1 MNSILVPKANPPITI
16 VTRLTTHITDISLSL
31 ANINRRKSNSLLMSS
46 TTIVADTNTF
56 ELVSGLEVH
65 VQLNTNSKI
74 FSSDSAAFGAAA
86 NAHISTVSLGL
97 PGALPK
103 LNKEVIE
110 KAMRIGL
117 ALNCEINQ
125 YNFFDRKNYFY
136 ADLPKG
142 YQITQDNSPICKNG
156 FIKVTLANGEEKR
169 IGINRIHLEEDAGKS
184 MHDQDENYSFVDLN
198 RAGVPLIEIV
208 TEPDIRSA
216 EEASALLTEIRQ
228 LVRFLNVSDGNMEEG
243 SLRCDANISVR
254 KVGETQF
261 GTRCEVKNI
270 NSMRNVRRAMD
281 FEFGRQVEVIT
292 AGGEIIQSTLN
303 FDAEKGTT
311 SPMRSKEEAND
322 YRYFPDPDL
331 PPVVISDEW
340 LERVKSGMPLLPK
353 EIVKNLMTEATI
365 NAAEATILADDKDL
379 YQYYIDAQPEVNNKK
394 SLVNWLLGSVRAIL
408 SEKQIG
414 IAAYTLLP
422 VQLAQTINLVDEKK
436 ISQQS
441 ALQELLPA
449 LAKDQNANP
458 VELARQL
465 NLLIVEDNDATAALI
480 DEVLAKYQPQVAAY
494 KNGKKGLLGL
504 FVGDVMKL
512 AKGKADAKKVN
523 ELILE
528 KLKA

>member
-1 MNSILVPKANPPITI
+1 
-16 VTRLTTHITDISLSL
+16 
-31 ANINRRKSNSLLMSS
+31 MST
-46 TTIVADTNTF
+46 TTIVKQASDF
-56 ELVSGLEVH
+56 ELVSGLEIH
-65 VQLNTNSKI
+65 VQLNTQSKI
-74 FSSDSAAFGAAA
+74 FCADSAAFGAEA
-86 NAHISTVSLGL
+86 NEHISAVSLGL

-103 LNKEVIE
+103 LNKEVVE

-117 ALNCEINQ
+117 ALNCEINP

-156 FIKVTLANGEEKR
+156 YLNVQLANGTEKR

-243 SLRCDANISVR
+243 SLRCDANISIR
-254 KVGETQF
+254 ERGTTAF
-261 GTRCEVKNI
+261 GTRCEVKNL
-270 NSMRNVRRAMD
+270 NSIRNVRRAID
-281 FEFGRQVEVIT
+281 FEFGRQVEVVST
-292 AGGEIIQSTLN
+292 GGKIIQSTLN
-303 FDAEKGTT
+303 FDADKGTT

-340 LERVKSGMPLLPK
+340 LNRIKEAMPTLPK
-353 EIVKNLMTEATI
+353 ELAKQLVAELGINFSEA
-365 NAAEATILADDKDL
+365 AVLADDREL
-379 YQYYIDAQPEVNNKK
+379 YQYYNEAKKDIKQPK
-394 SLVNWLLGSVRAIL
+394 SLVNWLLGSIRAIL
-408 SEKQIG
+408 NEKQID
-414 IAAYTLLP
+414 IANYAVKP
-422 VQLAQTINLVDEKK
+422 IQLAQTINLVDEKK
-436 ISQQS
+436 ISQQN
-441 ALQELLPA
+441 AIQQLLPA
-449 LAKDQNANP
+449 LETKESASAEQ
-458 VELARQL
+458 LAQQL
-465 NLLIVEDNDATAALI
+465 NLLIVEDTDAVSALV
-480 DEVLAKYQPQVAAY
+480 DEVLAQYQAQVAAY
-494 KNGKKGLLGL
+494 KKGKKGVLGL
-504 FVGDVMKL
+504 FVGEVMKL

-528 KLKA
+528 KLK